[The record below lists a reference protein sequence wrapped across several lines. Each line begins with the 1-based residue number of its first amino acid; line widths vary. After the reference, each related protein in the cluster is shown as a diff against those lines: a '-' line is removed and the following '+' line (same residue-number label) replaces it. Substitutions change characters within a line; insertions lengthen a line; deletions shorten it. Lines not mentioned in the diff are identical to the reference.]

1 MLTVRWMIRTYL
13 VIAWNLIGY
22 SLSHYHPMEYWN
34 QDMSQR
40 GRLCQ
45 TVTYAFKRYNL
56 AKLGPGFTSTSP
68 LRDTR
73 RLKKKTN
80 GINKMVEENKIKTWN
95 CLLFFDTLFLR
106 KNNTLNGDKNKKN
119 LLTKIKEHAI

>member
-1 MLTVRWMIRTYL
+1 
-13 VIAWNLIGY
+13 
-22 SLSHYHPMEYWN
+22 
-34 QDMSQR
+34 MSQR

-45 TVTYAFKRYNL
+45 TIIYAFKRYNL

-73 RLKKKTN
+73 RLQKKKKTN
-80 GINKMVEENKIKTWN
+80 GINKMVEENKIKTRN
-95 CLLFFDTLFLR
+95 CLLFFYTIFLR
-106 KNNTLNGDKNKKN
+106 KNNTLNSDKKKKN